1 MAQAMWGVEVRSMAT
16 GAVLYERNSRKL
28 MMPASNMKIVT
39 LATAARTLGWD
50 YRFTTTLETAAP
62 VEAGTLAGDL
72 IVRGGGDP
80 TINHRDDRAV
90 AMLDRWAQALK
101 AAGIERID
109 GRIIGDDNA
118 FDDAT
123 LGGGWAWDYL
133 QYGYAAPVGALEFN
147 ESVAALTVRPGAH
160 EGEPP
165 FVELA
170 LRRRTAAPEPRDH
183 RRVEVTDDDR
193 FRAPGRQSDA
203 DVTGAMAVDS
213 PTGRARR
220 RGRQPNRLLRPIV
233 EGGADRTRDRGDRR
247 RYRRRRHP
255 RRTSPFRPPHSRLLW
270 QSPPLTRNRDG
281 DDESQSEPLRGDTAQ
296 GHRRVQGRTGHY

>member
-72 IVRGGGDP
+72 FVRGGGDP

-147 ESVAALTVRPGAH
+147 ESVAALTVRAGAH

-170 LRRRTAAPEPRDH
+170 SGAGLRLLNRAITAA
-183 RRVEVTDDDR
+183 
-193 FRAPGRQSDA
+193 SK
-203 DVTGAMAVDS
+203 S
-213 PTGRARR
+213 PTTIDFDARPTVR
-220 RGRQPNRLLRPIV
+220 R
-233 EGGADRTRDRGDRR
+233 
-247 RYRRRRHP
+247 
-255 RRTSPFRPPHSRLLW
+255 
-270 QSPPLTRNRDG
+270 
-281 DDESQSEPLRGDTAQ
+281 
-296 GHRRVQGRTGHY
+296 